1 MRRKVTKAAAL
12 LSAVLMASSS
22 VPYGVLIPY
31 NVLAEEVSA
40 DAGAAVQE
48 ETAATVGSVTN
59 IKTWDAAGLL
69 AAAATEDNG
78 LSLKGDGWT
87 TGTDTAGAEAFGTG
101 DYVKAGG
108 VKPTP
113 NNGAIPTAGCY
124 LQYTATE
131 SGKLTIMEKTQKTN
145 KSFYVV
151 DSDGVV
157 KDTKTSGSAS
167 TYDTITIDVGEKDGI
182 QKDQAVVSVEGLIGK
197 VVEVSKY
204 TSKVKLLTS
213 EDKLNTVSIK
223 VLDEDG
229 NASMGILESYDVGK
243 GRYVITLFDEGA
255 EIKKGMTVM
264 TSGNGGVYPSGL
276 LIGEVESVQALISQ
290 TGQTIYAKPIKN
302 FQSFEYVSVVVPKG
316 DAS

>member
-69 AAAATEDNG
+69 AAATTEDNG
-78 LSLKGDGWT
+78 LSLKGDGWSAA
-87 TGTDTAGAEAFGTG
+87 TDSSATATEAYGTG

-131 SGKLTIMEKTQKTN
+131 NGKLTIMEKTQKGN
-145 KSFYVV
+145 KNFYVV
-151 DSDGVV
+151 DSDGTV
-157 KDTKTSGSAS
+157 KATKTSGEKDS
-167 TYDTITIDVGEKDGI
+167 TYDTITIDVEEGKTYYAYMSGSTANI
-182 QKDQAVVSVEGLIGK
+182 FQVVYTPAQ
-197 VVEVSKY
+197 VVISF
-204 TSKVKLLTS
+204 
-213 EDKLNTVSIK
+213 
-223 VLDEDG
+223 
-229 NASMGILESYDVGK
+229 
-243 GRYVITLFDEGA
+243 RYL
-255 EIKKGMTVM
+255 
-264 TSGNGGVYPSGL
+264 
-276 LIGEVESVQALISQ
+276 
-290 TGQTIYAKPIKN
+290 
-302 FQSFEYVSVVVPKG
+302 
-316 DAS
+316 